1 MRISVKTLRGNQ
13 FDIDV
18 KSSDSVRAV
27 KMKIESAQGKDTF
40 PCAQQMLIFR
50 GKVLKDDTTLQEN
63 SVGDLNVLV
72 VMLTKVYQ
80 VASTTLPPASAPSPA
95 IPASPATTALPTI
108 SMSVIVSEEE
118 FARNENDFGQAASS
132 FLAGDSLEHVVESIL
147 EMGGGSWDK
156 QKVLTAL
163 QATNNNPDRAVDYLY
178 NGSAELAEDPVATLW
193 AQPTGTEAPTDTT
206 EQDPVPVFGPSSGA
220 HAQAA
225 RGGPNTEPLHL
236 FPQGMSSLG
245 LTAPR
250 VVDFFKNHPQFE
262 YLRHMVQNNP
272 RSLQPLLQE
281 IGKHDPFL
289 FEVINDNLTQFVQ
302 LINEETSEDSEEDIL
317 EEAGEEMPQLSDFS
331 PEEREA
337 IERLEALGFDQVRVI
352 EAFLACDRNEL
363 QAASYLV
370 EDESD
375 SE

>member
-72 VMLTKVYQ
+72 VMLTKINVCD
-80 VASTTLPPASAPSPA
+80 SFRRGICT
-95 IPASPATTALPTI
+95 
-108 SMSVIVSEEE
+108 
-118 FARNENDFGQAASS
+118 AASS